1 MHTLELTKIEKF
13 DLSNLSGWFTSVDT
27 KLVDPKKKSNVKEY
41 FCPPVGLVYR
51 VYKNLR

>member
-1 MHTLELTKIEKF
+1 MHTLDLTKIEKF
-13 DLSNLSGWFTSVDT
+13 DLSDISGRFTSVDT
-27 KLVDPKKKSNVKEY
+27 ILVDTNEKSSVEEY